1 MKNLREEIEF
11 KGSGGITDLFDDMIK
26 GMFNITDDEYD
37 FIASEATSEELDVLL
52 GGLGTLDTP
61 STFTE
66 RRKSLEVRNKY
77 LVLFKNQ

>member
-1 MKNLREEIEF
+1 MKNLRDEIEF
-11 KGSGGITDLFDDMIK
+11 KGSGGITDLFDDMVK

-37 FIASEATSEELDVLL
+37 FIASEATDEDLNTFLS
-52 GGLGTLDTP
+52 GLGSLETP

-77 LVLFKNQ
+77 LELFKNQ

>member
-1 MKNLREEIEF
+1 MKNVREEIEF

-26 GMFNITDDEYD
+26 QLFNITDDEYD
-37 FIASEATSEELDVLL
+37 FIASEATDEELNIFLSAL
-52 GGLGTLDTP
+52 GSLDTP

-77 LVLFKNQ
+77 LMLFNEQ